1 MRFASKNYHSVAQF
15 VERARDICVS
25 VLKGR
30 RAQNQC
36 SKERR
41 LGALRLSSFYIRCS
55 ERRKAGPVMRNL
67 VLYVLMLFLFAAS
80 VASATTILS
89 RPSPN
94 GDDFCFGYAICE

>member
-1 MRFASKNYHSVAQF
+1 MRFASKKFHLAAQF
-15 VERARDICVS
+15 VERARDICVFI
-25 VLKGR
+25 LKGR

-41 LGALRLSSFYIRCS
+41 RGAPRLSSFYIRCS

-89 RPSPN
+89 RPSLSD
-94 GDDFCFGYAICE
+94 DDFCFGYAICE